1 MNSPLL
7 AVADPFAGFGVLLI
21 IAGLIFALVWICFP
35 FTVSSKLNRLIEV
48 TEYQTRL
55 LETIAKNTA
64 GPEDER
70 TEAPPAVRKSDDGW
84 KKTLRGG

>member
-35 FTVSSKLNRLIEV
+35 FTVSSKLNRLIELA
-48 TEYQTRL
+48 EYQARL
-55 LETIAKNTA
+55 LEKIAKNTA

-70 TEAPPAVRKSDDGW
+70 TEAQPAVRKPDDGW